1 MKRPKAS
8 DPRYKLELY
17 MNYLESRIK
26 KLEAELKNNKGKEPT
41 IESL

>member
-17 MNYLESRIK
+17 MNYLESHIK
-26 KLEAELKNNKGKEPT
+26 KLEVELKKTKEKEPT
-41 IESL
+41 PESL